1 MMALIRK
8 PQPMLCNGKNYLA
21 KIATI
26 VREMLRRINYFQSK
40 VVYVECLNVVLA
52 ALLVNFD
59 PEGWGF

>member
-1 MMALIRK
+1 
-8 PQPMLCNGKNYLA
+8 MLCNGKNYLA
-21 KIATI
+21 KIETI
-26 VREMLRRINYFQSK
+26 VREMLRKINSFQSK